1 MKGFLSWFIISI
13 LTLSFPGQIICA
25 MSSTNYFIYADSI
38 ETGGGLSVG
47 GAYSLEDTA
56 GESPAGFS
64 NSAIYEIRAGYQHM
78 ERGYISFTIS
88 HNSLNLGV
96 LSTSAI
102 NSASTTLTVGTDSVT
117 GYAVSFF
124 SVSGSMISGVS
135 DGTVTVGSEEYGFS
149 AVGSESQVVGD
160 VAPAVS
166 AIIASTSSP
175 AFSSITEMM
184 FKASMSGTTV
194 SGNYNQS
201 LILVASA
208 NL

>member
-1 MKGFLSWFIISI
+1 MKGFLSCFIIS
-13 LTLSFPGQIICA
+13 LLALSIPGQIICS

-56 GESPAGFS
+56 GESPAGFI
-64 NSAIYEIRAGYQHM
+64 NSTVYEIRSGYQHM
-78 ERGYISFTIS
+78 ERGYLSFIISN
-88 HNSLNLGV
+88 NSLNLGT
-96 LSTSAI
+96 LSTGAV

-117 GYAVSFF
+117 GYTMSIF
-124 SVSGSMISGVS
+124 SISGSMIAGVL
-135 DGTVTVGSEEYGFS
+135 DGTVTAGSEEYGFS
-149 AVGSESQVVGD
+149 AVGSESQVTGD

-166 AIIASTSSP
+166 AIISSTSSP
-175 AFSSITEMM
+175 IFSSVTDMM

-194 SGNYNQS
+194 SGNYSQS
-201 LILVASA
+201 LVLIASA

>member
-1 MKGFLSWFIISI
+1 
-13 LTLSFPGQIICA
+13 

-56 GESPAGFS
+56 GESPAGFI
-64 NSAIYEIRAGYQHM
+64 NSAIYEIRSGYQHM
-78 ERGYISFTIS
+78 ERGYLSFIIS
-88 HNSLNLGV
+88 NDSLNLGV
-96 LSTSAI
+96 LSTSAV
-102 NSASTTLTVGTDSVT
+102 NSASTTLTVGTDSAT

-124 SVSGSMISGVS
+124 SISGSMIAGVL
-135 DGTVTVGSEEYGFS
+135 DGTVTAGSEEYGFS
-149 AVGSESQVVGD
+149 ATGSESQVTGD

-175 AFSSITEMM
+175 IFSSVTEMM
-184 FKASMSGTTV
+184 FKASMSSATIG
-194 SGNYNQS
+194 GNYNQS